1 MRIAS
6 KYCAWSVLLHAN
18 LSQRLRGR
26 TVDIVVGAQ
35 QEVFSVHERLVRASS
50 SFFDKAMA
58 GDWKESQQ
66 RTIHLPDDEPE
77 IFALYVHWL
86 YYGTLPVF
94 CDEPGLPGNSEYLN
108 LVKAYVLGD
117 KILDSRYQDE
127 AIDAIVE
134 KCQSKAQDGA
144 NWFPVGEVIRYA
156 FDNTNESAPIRELL
170 VDMYAIHGKRIWLQ
184 DWAEPANV
192 PQPFLFKLATT
203 LLDWRNGAKL
213 SFQSSRYHAHR
224 SDEGNSP
231 TKLPSLTKA

>member
-1 MRIAS
+1 
-6 KYCAWSVLLHAN
+6 
-18 LSQRLRGR
+18 
-26 TVDIVVGAQ
+26 VVGAQ

-94 CDEPGLPGNSEYLN
+94 CDESGLPGNSEYLN

-117 KILDSRYQDE
+117 KILDSRYQDA

-170 VDMYAIHGKRIWLQ
+170 VDMYAIHGYRAWLE
-184 DWAEPANV
+184 DWAEPASL
-192 PQPFLFKLATT
+192 PQPFLFKLAST
-203 LLDWRNGAKL
+203 LLDWRHGAKL
-213 SFQSSRYHAHR
+213 TFQPSRYHAHR

-231 TKLPSLTKA
+231 KKPPSLAKE